1 MPMRSGSVPLGYSQA
16 EPSLTRAVSPVQ
28 SLGAQLLRWGL
39 NLSSGTHL
47 TSTTLHL
54 EAPGNS
60 EVFMFSKGNTLT
72 SLNVLYHFQWG
83 SRQQPIIKHIHISAT
98 TSMHIH
104 AKWNKQ
110 NNS

>member
-1 MPMRSGSVPLGYSQA
+1 MPMSSGSVPLGYLQGRVQ
-16 EPSLTRAVSPVQ
+16 PNPAVSPVQ

-39 NLSSGTHL
+39 NLSSGMHL

-60 EVFMFSKGNTLT
+60 EVFMFSKGNTVT

-83 SRQQPIIKHIHISAT
+83 PRQRIIKHIHISAA